1 MSKVVKSKRSKFVS
15 KKKQIVKKA
24 KKKVLSTA
32 AKGKTIQKIVKTK
45 TKAKGKV
52 SAQGAAASSALVSA
66 PAKIEKKGLSQKLVD
81 TIEKRKQAKESGAQH
96 QGSKFFV
103 KPPGRRGRRPKNLV
117 DYQPENREEDSYAV
131 ESERENIEYDTGI
144 RVATK
149 RDESGFG
156 SDRSEDF
163 DEELNFDW

>member
-15 KKKQIVKKA
+15 KKKPIVKKA

-32 AKGKTIQKIVKTK
+32 AKGKTIQKIVK

-96 QGSKFFV
+96 QGSNFFV

>member
-1 MSKVVKSKRSKFVS
+1 M
-15 KKKQIVKKA
+15 
-24 KKKVLSTA
+24 
-32 AKGKTIQKIVKTK
+32 
-45 TKAKGKV
+45 
-52 SAQGAAASSALVSA
+52 
-66 PAKIEKKGLSQKLVD
+66 
-81 TIEKRKQAKESGAQH
+81 
-96 QGSKFFV
+96 